1 MDELAKAIA
10 EQTGIPQAQAQQ
22 AAQVAV
28 KFLKE
33 KLPAPL
39 AGQIDAALSSKQ
51 TTKAATDLLGK
62 GRDLLGKKQ
71 GP

>member
-1 MDELAKAIA
+1 MEELAKAIA
-10 EQTGIPQAQAQQ
+10 EQVGIPEAQAQQ

-39 AGQIDAALSSKQ
+39 AGQLDAALNNPNNTQ
-51 TTKAATDLLGK
+51 VAADLLGK
-62 GRDLLGKKQ
+62 GMSLFGKK
-71 GP
+71 

>member
-10 EQTGIPQAQAQQ
+10 QQVGIPEAQAKQ
-22 AAQVAV
+22 AAEVAV

-39 AGQIDAALSSKQ
+39 ASQIDAALSSAG
-51 TTKAATDLLGK
+51 TTQAAADLLNK
-62 GRDLLGKKQ
+62 GMELLGKKKS
-71 GP
+71 